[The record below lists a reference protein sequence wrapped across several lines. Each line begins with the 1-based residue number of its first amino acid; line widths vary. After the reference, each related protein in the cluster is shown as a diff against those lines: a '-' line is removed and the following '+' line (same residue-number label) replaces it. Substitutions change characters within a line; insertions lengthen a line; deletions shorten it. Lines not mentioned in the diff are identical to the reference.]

1 METTNQ
7 PGGRRPKKR
16 NANKTD
22 IQLLIA
28 AASITATIGGVGLI
42 AQHDATAT
50 PSAAVPTPGTQ
61 AATSGALTQ
70 QAPQAAA
77 PSSVPDPTST
87 TAATATTGS
96 AVVAE
101 APTVAPTATP
111 EPLQLPVVTMPQ
123 PQPNPFVRSRSSR

>member
-22 IQLLIA
+22 IRLLIA

-42 AQHDATAT
+42 AQQDATAT
-50 PSAAVPTPGTQ
+50 LSAAVPTPGTQ

-77 PSSVPDPTST
+77 PSSVPDPT
-87 TAATATTGS
+87 ATTGS
-96 AVVAE
+96 GAGAE
-101 APTVAPTATP
+101 APTVAPTATQ
-111 EPLQLPVVTMPQ
+111 EPAQLPVVTMPLQ
-123 PQPNPFVRSRSSR
+123 RPNPFVRSRSSR